1 MFPIKKILFVSC
13 SAGMGHDRA
22 AEALYLTCQKLYP
35 QIQCQLLNIAD
46 CVGPQTKK
54 VFTSSYDKLVNNQPW
69 LYGLIF
75 KLTDN
80 QFWTKLAYLLSFIFY
95 PLAKQINQQIIDFNP
110 DVIISTHFYTGY
122 ILSKKITTPLYTVI
136 TDYYPKVHKIWLA
149 PKVSQFFL
157 ALTQIKQELDKRK
170 LNSVASGIPI
180 HPSFGQKIDKEK
192 TKNTWGLNANWPTIL
207 FMPTIKGKINIFKA
221 VKTIL
226 DGMKKIN
233 LIIITGKN
241 NQNLF
246 EKLSTTKNTTNNLQN
261 LLILRQTKQVADLMK
276 IADIIITKA
285 GGLTLSECL
294 HLQKPTIIINSI
306 PGQETHNANYFIQQG
321 WANTA
326 GSEEE
331 LTSKIK
337 ETLSDNVS
345 FLSSNFYG
353 NQSANEKILTEI
365 FNHNPNLRTVV

>member
-1 MFPIKKILFVSC
+1 
-13 SAGMGHDRA
+13 
-22 AEALYLTCQKLYP
+22 
-35 QIQCQLLNIAD
+35 
-46 CVGPQTKK
+46 
-54 VFTSSYDKLVNNQPW
+54 
-69 LYGLIF
+69 
-75 KLTDN
+75 
-80 QFWTKLAYLLSFIFY
+80 
-95 PLAKQINQQIIDFNP
+95 
-110 DVIISTHFYTGY
+110 
-122 ILSKKITTPLYTVI
+122 
-136 TDYYPKVHKIWLA
+136 
-149 PKVSQFFL
+149 
-157 ALTQIKQELDKRK
+157 
-170 LNSVASGIPI
+170 
-180 HPSFGQKIDKEK
+180 
-192 TKNTWGLNANWPTIL
+192 
-207 FMPTIKGKINIFKA
+207 
-221 VKTIL
+221 
-226 DGMKKIN
+226 
-233 LIIITGKN
+233 
-241 NQNLF
+241 
-246 EKLSTTKNTTNNLQN
+246 
-261 LLILRQTKQVADLMK
+261 MK